1 MFSYNEEKALPG
13 TQVTFDTDKNTF
25 TTSHFDIT
33 TEVENAAKK
42 GSAVNDVKP
51 VNAVSTT
58 VEEVVC
64 VD

>member
-25 TTSHFDIT
+25 TTSQFDIT
-33 TEVENAAKK
+33 TAVEKAAKK
-42 GSAVNDVKP
+42 ASSVNDVKT

-58 VEEVVC
+58 VQEVVY